1 MFGILL
7 TGIIIQTI
15 CCVILESMID
25 PMKCNSQQRKK
36 HKLNVAAVPT
46 I

>member
-1 MFGILL
+1 ML

-15 CCVILESMID
+15 CYVIVESMID
-25 PMKCNSQQRKK
+25 PLKCNSQQQSNEKK
-36 HKLNVAAVPT
+36 QLNFAGVPRV